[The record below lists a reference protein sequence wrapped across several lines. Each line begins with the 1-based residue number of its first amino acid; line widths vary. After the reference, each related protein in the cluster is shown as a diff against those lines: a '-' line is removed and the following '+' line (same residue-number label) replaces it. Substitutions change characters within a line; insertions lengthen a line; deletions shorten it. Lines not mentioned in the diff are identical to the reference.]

1 MKRLIVACL
10 VLAASS
16 AMAQMKTMPHPVT
29 GAPSITDAPGRGEI
43 DTVHTAAMASLP
55 LKRTTTSSSVPG
67 CAR

>member
-43 DTVHTAAMASLP
+43 DTVHTAAMASLRP
-55 LKRTTTSSSVPG
+55 PI
-67 CAR
+67 